1 MDILDCR
8 GLKCPQPVINT
19 KRFFDGKS
27 EGEAEVIVDNLVAK
41 ENISKFA
48 ASIGATATFL
58 EKDGNYHLIIKK
70 LCEACKAMDFAE
82 KKTLTIVVSNNEL
95 GLGDPK
101 LGATLMK
108 SYLFALSEAEI
119 VPDSL
124 LFLNAGVKL
133 TVEGSESLPVLE
145 VLKSKGTTIMSCGTC
160 LDFYGLKDK
169 LAIGEITN
177 MYAIVEK
184 MNGSDK
190 TIKL

>member
-19 KRFFDGKS
+19 KRYFDGKS

-41 ENISKFA
+41 DNVSKFA
-48 ASIGATATFL
+48 ASIGAATTVS
-58 EKDGNYHLIIKK
+58 EKEGIYHLIIKK
-70 LCEACKAMDFAE
+70 ECEACKAMDFTE

-108 SYLFALSEAEI
+108 AYLFALSEADV
-119 VPDSL
+119 VPDNL

-133 TVEGSESLPVLE
+133 TAEGSESLPVLE
-145 VLKSKGTTIMSCGTC
+145 ALKSKGTAIMSCGTC
-160 LDFYGLKDK
+160 LDFYGLKEK
-169 LAIGEITN
+169 LVIGEITN
-177 MYAIVEK
+177 MYTIVEK
-184 MNGSDK
+184 MNNSDK